1 MQIVDRKTK
10 NERTLVYDTSVKFL
24 YNTLLG
30 RIILKLLI
38 GKFTANIVAKY
49 MSSKASKKR
58 IIKTIV
64 KNNIDM
70 SIFEEKEFTSF
81 NDFFLR
87 RKKNLN
93 IDMQKTDFISPA
105 DAKLLVYKMSED
117 TVFDIKGSY
126 YKKDDIVD
134 KGVLD
139 GYENGYALIFRL
151 DVSDYHHYHF
161 IDDGSLDEYHYIKG
175 RLHTVLPIAMTKYKV
190 FHTNSREYTTLHTE
204 NFGDIVQVEVGALN
218 VGKIVNENVKTFK
231 RGDEKGHFEFG
242 GSTIILFVKEK
253 NVMIDNDILLNST
266 LGKEVIVSCGEKIGS
281 KYQ

>member
-10 NERTLVYDTSVKFL
+10 NERTLLYDTSVKFL

-49 MSSKASKKR
+49 LSSKASKKR

-70 SIFEEKEFTSF
+70 SIFEEKEFRSF

-139 GYENGYALIFRL
+139 GYC
-151 DVSDYHHYHF
+151 
-161 IDDGSLDEYHYIKG
+161 
-175 RLHTVLPIAMTKYKV
+175 
-190 FHTNSREYTTLHTE
+190 
-204 NFGDIVQVEVGALN
+204 
-218 VGKIVNENVKTFK
+218 
-231 RGDEKGHFEFG
+231 
-242 GSTIILFVKEK
+242 
-253 NVMIDNDILLNST
+253 
-266 LGKEVIVSCGEKIGS
+266 EVIEMFDTAVLDLDHENDFELMEVIATYLFDRYSEFTEVNKNIRI
-281 KYQ
+281 